1 MSRLTKRSKSGRIM
15 ACDMKYI
22 IMCGGIYRTFQT
34 PRQLTEIDGEPIVE
48 RTLRL
53 LRECGIKDRDIAI
66 SSNDP
71 AFERF
76 GVRLLR
82 HTNGFQV
89 EANHQVT
96 RGYWCD
102 GFYPSADPVCYLL
115 GDVVFS
121 PEAIRAIVEYETD
134 DIMFFGSKRPFA
146 DVYPKK
152 HEEPF
157 AFKVVNITHFQA
169 ACRAFRKLADSGKHW
184 RVPIAWE
191 LWFIISGQDPAK
203 DLRELTNDSYI
214 GINDYTCDI
223 DCPEDIKKIE
233 EAMEAWRG

>member
-1 MSRLTKRSKSGRIM
+1 
-15 ACDMKYI
+15 MKYI
-22 IMCGGIYRTFQT
+22 VMCGGIYRTFRT
-34 PRQLTEIDGEPIVE
+34 PRQLTEINGETIVE

-53 LRECGIKDRDIAI
+53 LRECGIKDKDMAI

-71 AFERF
+71 IFERF

-82 HTNGFQV
+82 HMNGFLV
-89 EANHQVT
+89 EADHKVA

-102 GFYPSADPVCYLL
+102 GFYPTADPVCYLM

-121 PEAIRAIVEYETD
+121 PEAIKTIVEYDTD
-134 DIMFFGSKRPFA
+134 DIMFFGSKRPFSE
-146 DVYPKK
+146 VYPKK

-157 AFKVVNITHFQA
+157 AFKVANTTHFQE

-203 DLRELTNDSYI
+203 DLCELIDDSYI

-223 DCPEDIKKIE
+223 DSEKDIAKIK
-233 EAMEAWRG
+233 EAMEAWQTY